1 MPVNFTIHGP
11 FDVPTKLKK
20 IKGGKYSIQQLG
32 DVGASLWK
40 DKDFSKY
47 ADKKGCYV
55 FANAVT
61 RGSNPIY
68 VGRTNKSFKNECFAT
83 AKKAMLN
90 DFLAE
95 ASKTG
100 LKIYFVVL
108 EHRKDCYEEIDLCE
122 TLLIQKCKKAN
133 ENLLNIKKLA
143 EKFTIKSF
151 HGDTSRAKN
160 DVIEF
165 KKCLN
170 IK

>member
-1 MPVNFTIHGP
+1 MPVNFTIYGP
-11 FDVPTKLKK
+11 FDVPTKSKK
-20 IKGGKYSIQQLG
+20 IKGGKITIRQLG

-40 DKDFSKY
+40 AKNFSRY

-61 RGSNPIY
+61 RGSTPIY
-68 VGRTNKSFKNECFAT
+68 VGRTNKSFKQECFAT

-90 DFLAE
+90 DFLAS
-95 ASKTG
+95 ATKTG
-100 LKIYFVVL
+100 LQVYFVL
-108 EHRKDCYEEIDLCE
+108 LNNRKDCSDEIDLCE

-133 ENLLNIKKLA
+133 SNLLNVNKLA
-143 EKFTIKSF
+143 ERFTIKSF
-151 HGDTSRAKN
+151 HGDSSRAN
-160 DVIEF
+160 NSVAEF

>member
-11 FDVPTKLKK
+11 FDVPTKPKK

-100 LKIYFVVL
+100 LKIYFVV
-108 EHRKDCYEEIDLCE
+108 
-122 TLLIQKCKKAN
+122 
-133 ENLLNIKKLA
+133 
-143 EKFTIKSF
+143 
-151 HGDTSRAKN
+151 
-160 DVIEF
+160 V
-165 KKCLN
+165 
-170 IK
+170 